1 MTTHGYEQHQTGRRG
16 GKEYIDDQEA
26 TKIRCHTNRIK
37 KINFQLEL
45 RNRFETL
52 QELDDIDT
60 MMVSISDMIQ
70 QSASRVPKAINK
82 PRNIN
87 RGYHH
92 QHEPWWRNDEKWQK
106 TATINNEQ
114 GTQKYARPSKR
125 KQERTSGN
133 TTKRSYEKQL
143 WHQRA
148 WRNSEER
155 RS

>member
-1 MTTHGYEQHQTGRRG
+1 MSNIKLDVEVERKTLMTKRPPRL
-16 GKEYIDDQEA
+16 DA
-26 TKIRCHTNRIK
+26 TRIGSK
-37 KINFQLEL
+37 KKNFQLEL

-82 PRNIN
+82 PRNVN

-92 QHEPWWRNDEKWQK
+92 QHEHWRRNDEKWQK

-114 GTQKYARPSKR
+114 NTQKYARPSKR

-148 WRNSEER
+148 
-155 RS
+155 